1 MIYLEVPGP
10 EDLET
15 PLEVGAWAWNWMEP
29 PLGTISFVLL
39 CLQFGRAQLSNMQKN
54 PYTEWMRKKRARRLR
69 ELYPQ
74 YNRFI
79 VEDFAMTD
87 SFDHKHKG

>member
-1 MIYLEVPGP
+1 
-10 EDLET
+10 
-15 PLEVGAWAWNWMEP
+15 MEP

-54 PYTEWMRKKRARRLR
+54 PYTEWMRKKRAVRLR
-69 ELYPQ
+69 GLYPQ